1 MKTTTITLAKSEK
14 LADLFRYSLQNL
26 TTQTEYLTNNIEEL
40 EAIIDNDDG
49 GSRFFV
55 TNNDALRVLMANR
68 EKMVFADKLKSVRL
82 RLGMTRGEAAILLDM
97 SVSIIEKWESGAR
110 TPAKITEEGALR
122 RFANAPPRT
131 P

>member
-1 MKTTTITLAKSEK
+1 MKFPE
-14 LADLFRYSLQNL
+14 R
-26 TTQTEYLTNNIEEL
+26 
-40 EAIIDNDDG
+40 
-49 GSRFFV
+49 
-55 TNNDALRVLMANR
+55 
-68 EKMVFADKLKSVRL
+68 LKHERK
-82 RLGMTRGEAAILLDM
+82 RLGMTRAQAAELLDM